1 MTSWLGLLMSFAR
14 PTFVPVCVC
23 VCPQPMLNWKFSNWQ
38 INSPLKY
45 TQRIPWHRNDNKAP
59 NETRN
64 SQWKVEGGGREEGRE
79 RLFSR
84 RPRRPHLH
92 LVSTSWATL
101 TYHQSYINVSA
112 MGAAGWQRPVA
123 WQTFDNCHTIV
134 WQRWPRIYIQS
145 GKGNPGG
152 SHKGKI

>member
-14 PTFVPVCVC
+14 PTFVPVSVCESVC

-64 SQWKVEGGGREEGRE
+64 SQWKEEGGVREREWETFLPQATSTPLALGVNVLGDADLSPVIYKRQCNGGGRLATSC
-79 RLFSR
+79 RLADFWQL
-84 RPRRPHLH
+84 PHNCL
-92 LVSTSWATL
+92 ATL
-101 TYHQSYINVSA
+101 A
-112 MGAAGWQRPVA
+112 P
-123 WQTFDNCHTIV
+123 D
-134 WQRWPRIYIQS
+134 IYAER
-145 GKGNPGG
+145 GG
-152 SHKGKI
+152 QPWWES